1 MYDAV
6 VRWLNATTAK
16 IILIALGAIW
26 TAFVAILP
34 YLLIALALLA
44 IHIFIAKM
52 MERTAKMKGHKKSHA
67 FALCFWFGI
76 FGYIHVM
83 CLPDLKLQQL
93 QDISCAILAN
103 PDDPDAPT
111 LEIISNQ

>member
-6 VRWLNATTAK
+6 VQWLNATTAK
-16 IILIALGAIW
+16 AVLFVLGLIW
-26 TAFVAILP
+26 TAFVTILP

-44 IHIFIAKM
+44 IHIFIAIM
-52 MERTAKMKGHKKSHA
+52 MEKTAKMKGHKRSHA

-76 FGYIHVM
+76 FGYVYVA

-93 QDISCAILAN
+93 QDISCAILTN
-103 PDDPDAPT
+103 PEKTDETSVKA
-111 LEIISNQ
+111 

>member
-6 VRWLNATTAK
+6 VQWLNATTAK
-16 IILIALGAIW
+16 ILLFILGAIW
-26 TAFVAILP
+26 TVFVTILP
-34 YLLIALALLA
+34 YILIACVLLA

-52 MERTAKMKGHKKSHA
+52 MERTAKLKGHKKSHA

-76 FGYIHVM
+76 LGYIYVA

-93 QDISCAILAN
+93 QDISCAILTNKERNKEAVLDN
-103 PDDPDAPT
+103 N
-111 LEIISNQ
+111 IIQ